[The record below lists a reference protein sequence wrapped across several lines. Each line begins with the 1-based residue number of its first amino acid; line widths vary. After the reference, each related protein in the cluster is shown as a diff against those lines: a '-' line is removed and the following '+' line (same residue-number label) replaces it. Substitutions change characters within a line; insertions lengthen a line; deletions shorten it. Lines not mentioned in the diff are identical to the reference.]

1 MKMYKVLQTTSYGEW
16 VQVKAKNEEEAIHK
30 VECGDYDDENVI
42 SSKLVYRETT
52 GDVEETSDE

>member
-16 VQVKAKNEEEAIHK
+16 VQVKAKNEEEALEK

-42 SSKLVYRETT
+42 SSKLVFRETT
-52 GDVEETSDE
+52 GDIEETNDE